1 METIDY
7 AEMLEIPVSTVN
19 VVKKRKKGASAE
31 KMKEKVLKAVN
42 EKAEKPKLKRERG
55 KWKASEITI
64 VAEFVAAC
72 LLCTLIF
79 LTNIFYEQSAMNTFS
94 KGLFTVEQ
102 ADKRTRSDFTLSG
115 VVSERADVEI
125 AVSSSG
131 VLSFTADA
139 AIYPVCDG
147 TSRKITK
154 EEEGST
160 VEIAHSDSFK
170 SVIVGLS
177 DVYAAEGDKVKGN
190 LPVGY
195 AKGDVRIMLY
205 ENGTLLNC
213 FTVDENTLKWI

>member
-31 KMKEKVLKAVN
+31 KIKEKVLKAVN
-42 EKAEKPKLKRERG
+42 ETAEKPKGSKA
-55 KWKASEITI
+55 KWKPSEIALI
-64 VAEFVAAC
+64 AEFAAAC
-72 LLCTLIF
+72 LLCTVIF
-79 LTNIFYEQSAMNTFS
+79 LTNIFYERSAMNTFS

-102 ADKRTRSDFTLSG
+102 TDRRPRSDFTLSG
-115 VVSERADVEI
+115 VVSELADVEI
-125 AVSSSG
+125 SVSSSG
-131 VLSFTADA
+131 VLSFTANA

-147 TSRKITK
+147 TVKKISK

-177 DVYAAEGDKVKGN
+177 DMYAAEGDKVKGN
-190 LPVGY
+190 LPIGF
-195 AKGDVRIMLY
+195 ARGDVRIMLY
-205 ENGTLLNC
+205 EDGTLLNC